1 MQKKIKVIH
10 IITRLDKGGSAENVL
25 ITCKELDKNKYDT
38 ILVYGLS
45 QGISCQLP
53 VRNYKVDELVR
64 EISPL
69 KDVVA
74 FWKIYKII
82 KNEKPEIVHTHSSKA
97 GFLGRWAAW
106 LSRITSY
113 KLQATKVIHT
123 PHGHIF
129 YGYYGK
135 LKTLLFLF
143 LERLTAKITD
153 KLIALTEGEKKESL
167 NFDVGK
173 PDQWT
178 VIHSGVNP
186 PGLPFSKGG
195 GTLEKLSKDGF
206 VIGTQSRFF
215 KGGSALD
222 NFSKNGLVIGTVAR
236 LEPVKG
242 VKYFVE
248 AIPMIFNLLTFSPS
262 HFLTFLIV
270 GDGSERKI
278 LENKVEK
285 YGLKDKVIFTGMRE
299 DVLDLISTMDIYVQP
314 SLNEGM
320 GKTLVQAMY
329 LSKPVVATN
338 VQGIPDV
345 VIDGET
351 GILVQPERPDL
362 LASAIVKLIEDQN
375 LRKKMGEKGFQY
387 VNEKI
392 DGYPR
397 FSIERMIFLLEK
409 LYESL
414 S

>member
-153 KLIALTEGEKKESL
+153 RLIALTEGEKKESI
-167 NFDVGK
+167 NFGVGK

-186 PGLPFSKGG
+186 TQPTFFKGG
-195 GTLEKLSKDGF
+195 STLEKLSKDGF
-206 VIGTQSRFF
+206 VISTQSRFF

-222 NFSKNGLVIGTVAR
+222 NFSNNGLVIGTVAR

-248 AIPMIFNLLTFSPS
+248 AIKIIHNMPDKSGNYI
-262 HFLTFLIV
+262 FLIV

-320 GKTLVQAMY
+320 GKTLAQAMY
-329 LSKPVVATN
+329 LSKPIVATN

-345 VIDGET
+345 VINGET

-362 LASAIVKLIEDQN
+362 LASAIVKLIEDQD

-387 VNEKI
+387 AIEKV